1 MRLSVSVFPPY
12 LSSLCKSA
20 AVPVVVVVVVP
31 VSVDVLLARVLKE
44 DLQLRGLD
52 AGQGQVG
59 GARILH

>member
-1 MRLSVSVFPPY
+1 M
-12 LSSLCKSA
+12 
-20 AVPVVVVVVVP
+20 VVVVVVP